1 VKSRR
6 RQVLVRAIRSV
17 RLFLSSDARPRA
29 IIWIVA
35 LLGLVVAVNVLNVV
49 NSFVGRDFMT
59 SVVEKKSSYAR
70 NAIFYAIVFIMS
82 GGVAAMSR
90 FSEERLRLLWRE
102 WTTRRLIGRYL
113 EHQAYYRIAE
123 AAEVDNPDQR
133 ITDDVKA
140 FTQTALGFLL
150 LSLNAMISSVSFLGV
165 LWSITPWLV
174 AVAIGYAVLGTGL
187 TILLGRPLIKL
198 NNLQLKK
205 EADLRFGIIQV
216 RESAEPIAVAGAE
229 GAVEDRLRIRL
240 SAVVRNN
247 RHIIA
252 ITRNMI
258 MFTGS
263 YNNLIQLIPI
273 LIVAPLYFH
282 GKIEFG
288 QVTQSVMAFAQVL
301 AALSLI
307 ITQFESL
314 SSFAAVGDRVDA
326 VVDAVD
332 RAQRRGRGA
341 IRIEDS
347 EDRVAFQGVTL
358 RSPWDADA
366 APYVRDLNLDLPPKA
381 RLLVNGPNPAGKR
394 SLFLALAGI
403 WEAGDGRIT
412 RPGRDHSRFVPRRPL
427 FIHGNLRDQ
436 IRIECADRLCDDA
449 QILEALRAVGFE
461 PALERLGGLDAE
473 HDWAAALSQA
483 EQQLL
488 AFARLLIAKPRYA
501 YLDHTTD
508 SIPSDQASLLLKQ
521 LNAASIAYVSFAENR
536 DLLDEH
542 DTTLELEDDG
552 SWHATPAHDKV
563 AEDSAGAAR
572 S

>member
-6 RQVLVRAIRSV
+6 RHALLRAIRSV

-29 IIWIVA
+29 ILWIGA

-59 SVVEKKSSYAR
+59 SVVEKKPSYVR

-82 GGVAAMSR
+82 GIVAGMSR

-102 WTTRRLIGRYL
+102 WTTRRLIERYL
-113 EHQAYYRIAE
+113 EHQAFYRIAE

-140 FTQTALGFLL
+140 FTQTALGFIL
-150 LSLNAMISSVSFLGV
+150 LSLNATIASVSFLGV

-174 AVAIGYAVLGTGL
+174 AVAVGYAVLGTGL
-187 TILLGRPLIKL
+187 TILLGRPLVKL

-205 EADLRFGIIQV
+205 EADLRGIIQV
-216 RESAEPIAVAGAE
+216 RESAETIAVAGAE
-229 GAVEDRLRIRL
+229 GAIEDRLRIRL
-240 SAVVRNN
+240 SSVVRNN

-273 LIVAPLYFH
+273 LIVAPLYFR
-282 GKIEFG
+282 GQIEFG

-347 EDRVAFQGVTL
+347 EDHVAFKGVTL
-358 RSPWDADA
+358 RSPRDPDA
-366 APYVRDLNLDLPPKA
+366 APFVLDLNLDLPPGG
-381 RLLVNGPNPAGKR
+381 RLLVCGPNPAGKR

-403 WEAGDGRIT
+403 WETGDGRIT
-412 RPGRDHSRFVPRRPL
+412 RPGHDHARFVPRHPL
-427 FIHGNLRDQ
+427 FVHSHLREQLIIDCSDVPC
-436 IRIECADRLCDDA
+436 EDA
-449 QILEALRAVGFE
+449 QILEVLHAVGFE
-461 PALERLGGLDAE
+461 SALERLGGLEAE
-473 HDWAAALSQA
+473 HDWSAALSQA

-501 YLDHTTD
+501 FLDHTTD
-508 SIPSDQASLLLKQ
+508 SIPSDQAALLLKQ
-521 LNAASIAYVSFAENR
+521 LTAASIAYVSFAENR

-542 DTTLELEDDG
+542 DTTLEIEDDG
-552 SWHATPAHDKV
+552 TWQATPTHGKP
-563 AEDSAGAAR
+563 ETS
-572 S
+572 

>member
-1 VKSRR
+1 
-6 RQVLVRAIRSV
+6 
-17 RLFLSSDARPRA
+17 
-29 IIWIVA
+29 
-35 LLGLVVAVNVLNVV
+35 
-49 NSFVGRDFMT
+49 
-59 SVVEKKSSYAR
+59 
-70 NAIFYAIVFIMS
+70 
-82 GGVAAMSR
+82 
-90 FSEERLRLLWRE
+90 
-102 WTTRRLIGRYL
+102 
-113 EHQAYYRIAE
+113 
-123 AAEVDNPDQR
+123 
-133 ITDDVKA
+133 
-140 FTQTALGFLL
+140 
-150 LSLNAMISSVSFLGV
+150 
-165 LWSITPWLV
+165 
-174 AVAIGYAVLGTGL
+174 
-187 TILLGRPLIKL
+187 
-198 NNLQLKK
+198 
-205 EADLRFGIIQV
+205 
-216 RESAEPIAVAGAE
+216 
-229 GAVEDRLRIRL
+229 
-240 SAVVRNN
+240 
-247 RHIIA
+247 
-252 ITRNMI
+252 